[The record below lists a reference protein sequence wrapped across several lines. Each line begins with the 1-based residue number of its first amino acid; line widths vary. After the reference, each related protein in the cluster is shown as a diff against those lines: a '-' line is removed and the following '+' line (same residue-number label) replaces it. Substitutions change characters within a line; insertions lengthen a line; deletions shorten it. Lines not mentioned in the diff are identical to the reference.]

1 MAFSDIAEKEQPPSR
16 EDTSD
21 ATLHDTDGKPVKD
34 EEAQIQQANTEVP
47 AIATTIPPLA
57 PPPDGGRVAW
67 SQVLAA
73 HLVVFNTWGFVISYG
88 IFQPYYVKEL
98 GLDASAISW
107 IGSVQICL
115 IVLVGVFSGRMFD
128 AGYGKTMLVA
138 GAVTQ
143 LVGIFTTSVSH
154 EYWQFF
160 LSQGLCQGIGCG
172 LVFAPTIANVSSY
185 FVKKRTMAISLGACG
200 GGTGGIVFPLMARQ
214 LLPHI
219 SFGWTLR
226 AMGLVEL
233 VSYIIVL
240 LLVRTRLPPRRS
252 GPLVELAAFKELPF
266 SFFAM
271 GMFFTLWATFF
282 TYFYVSRFKDYY
294 LHFLTWCPRLVLMPL
309 IDLEETQAPLSI
321 CSWLSTWWAFPAVL
335 FPPS

>member
-1 MAFSDIAEKEQPPSR
+1 MAHNEIAEKEAATPR

-21 ATLHDTDGKPVKD
+21 TTIHDADVTSAKD
-34 EEAQIQQANTEVP
+34 EEAQVQQANAKVP
-47 AIATTIPPLA
+47 GTAAITPPLA

-67 SQVLAA
+67 SQVVAA

-88 IFQPYYVKEL
+88 IFQPYYVQEL

-128 AGYGKTMLVA
+128 AGYGRTMLVA

-143 LVGIFTTSVSH
+143 LVGIFTTSVAH

-185 FVKKRTMAISLGACG
+185 FVKRRTMAISLGACG

-233 VSYIIVL
+233 VVYVIVL

-252 GPLVELAAFKELPF
+252 GPLVEIAAFKELPF
-266 SFFAM
+266 SFFAL

-282 TYFYVSRFKDYY
+282 TYFYVSRGHMISLY
-294 LHFLTWCPRLVLMPL
+294 VL
-309 IDLEETQAPLSI
+309 ISI
-321 CSWLSTWWAFPAVL
+321 P
-335 FPPS
+335 